1 MLHHHCRNFLGFA
14 REIFTDA
21 GKYVVHFG
29 YAPNTAAEMAEKT
42 IAIRSGKS
50 DVHVTPLAQMR
61 TEVAVI
67 PSVTGNQL
75 VGPRGVCCYRARL
88 HTHHKGRHSR
98 TDGKLCVGT
107 AVGGGWKEGIQGSEE
122 CRVDATATSMTG
134 VGVGGLPAG
143 GKLGVCMRGRGPWAP
158 RGVLF

>member
-1 MLHHHCRNFLGFA
+1 VCCCCFLHGCRNFLGFT

-75 VGPRGVCCYRARL
+75 VGVAGVCGCDRVCVCGQGAWTSWVVHGAR
-88 HTHHKGRHSR
+88 
-98 TDGKLCVGT
+98 
-107 AVGGGWKEGIQGSEE
+107 
-122 CRVDATATSMTG
+122 
-134 VGVGGLPAG
+134 
-143 GKLGVCMRGRGPWAP
+143 
-158 RGVLF
+158 